1 MSKKKVWLNTRN
13 IPKEKNKIIE
23 VLGSDDA
30 SCDELSIF
38 TVTFDK
44 GISCFIT
51 SSGWVVTPF
60 AWREL

>member
-1 MSKKKVWLNTRN
+1 MSKKKVWLSVRS

-30 SCDELSIF
+30 SCDELDVFKVVYEKS
-38 TVTFDK
+38 VN
-44 GISCFIT
+44 SFIT
-51 SSGWVVTPF
+51 PSGWIVTPF